1 MESTYVGA
9 YWGNRPES
17 AKEGAERLAHC
28 RAALARVDEA
38 LASWYKKGA
47 SRTTANT
54 PVASDSRSLA
64 ELLERG
70 RNRTDVGREVI
81 QELGFS
87 FDLWNRSRPEVGL
100 NGLVGAYP
108 SVGRIVNTFV
118 LSFYASAQPEAA
130 RIYTDASAKAVMKA
144 VVEAWEPDWATW
156 STSRLRD
163 AQPVEP
169 REPVVGW
176 YTYLRGDV
184 APRSPPEWSSRSGA
198 ASSSALLRSSAP
210 SMRQRCSGCEGSCAA
225 GARCDLYPSPSAP
238 LLSGRTRWRQRGPL
252 HLSAGQQLA
261 REALRD
267 APSSRAAG
275 LFRRT
280 ALSWYAELGS
290 MWMLRSPLAV
300 RRRWIEAISCVG

>member
-87 FDLWNRSRPEVGL
+87 FDFWNRSRPEVGL

-156 STSRLRD
+156 STRRLRD

-176 YTYLRGDV
+176 
-184 APRSPPEWSSRSGA
+184 
-198 ASSSALLRSSAP
+198 
-210 SMRQRCSGCEGSCAA
+210 
-225 GARCDLYPSPSAP
+225 
-238 LLSGRTRWRQRGPL
+238 
-252 HLSAGQQLA
+252 
-261 REALRD
+261 
-267 APSSRAAG
+267 
-275 LFRRT
+275 
-280 ALSWYAELGS
+280 
-290 MWMLRSPLAV
+290 
-300 RRRWIEAISCVG
+300 